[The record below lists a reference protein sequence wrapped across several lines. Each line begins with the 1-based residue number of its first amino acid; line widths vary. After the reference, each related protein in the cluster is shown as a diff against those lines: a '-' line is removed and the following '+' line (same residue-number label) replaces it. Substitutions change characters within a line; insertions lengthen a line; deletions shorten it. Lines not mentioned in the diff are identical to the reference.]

1 MYNRYGVILAKDAPL
16 AMEGKGFLVM
26 KTKRAVKGLALALLL
41 GLCLWMTGCY
51 IPPDQIT
58 DDTQDLTV
66 GSNNLPFQ
74 TLAPTATTTPSPTPG
89 QNVQSTAGVNVGD
102 TTGTQPTTTVDW
114 NANWG
119 STNNS
124 ATTPPSSNATVV
136 VITSAPTNTPK
147 PAATP
152 TSTSSS
158 LRNGSTG
165 TAVRTLQ
172 QRLKELGYYSGS
184 VDGDFG
190 DGTEQ
195 AVIAFQKANGLNAD
209 GVAGTQTITKLY
221 SNNAVPASSS
231 NSSSGSSGSN
241 TVTATPR
248 PNATATPRPTATPDL
263 SKDIYLRAGS
273 TGQNVRTLQ
282 NRLIEL
288 GWMDGKADGT
298 YGGATEAAV
307 IAFQKKTSGLWD
319 DGVAGPDTLKALY
332 SNSAAKSSS
341 PVSSIGETLENG
353 SEGDA
358 VRALQKRLKALG
370 YLNGSVDGSFGPS
383 TLSAVISFQE
393 KNGLNADG
401 KAGTATLNAL
411 YSANAISASG
421 SSSGGSSGGS
431 SNVTATP
438 SATLKEGDTGEAVKR
453 LQQQLKTLGYY
464 SGSVDGT
471 YGSGTVAAVE
481 NFQRINNLT
490 VDGKAGPATQSKL
503 FGTNATAN
511 TYSTLREYDEGS
523 AVTTLQS
530 ALYELGYF
538 DGPIDGIYG
547 ATTKDAVRAFQI
559 NNNLKVDGVAGNS
572 TLQAVYS
579 SSAVSAT
586 ADNTEFTTLR
596 AGDKG
601 DQVVQLQDQLMKL
614 GYMVTAATGVYDDLT
629 VSAVA
634 VFQSRNGLNS
644 DGVAGPETQRV
655 LYSDN
660 AVKYQ

>member
-1 MYNRYGVILAKDAPL
+1 
-16 AMEGKGFLVM
+16 MEGKGFLVM
-26 KTKRAVKGLALALLL
+26 KTKRAAKGLALALLL

-66 GSNNLPFQ
+66 GSSNLPFQ
-74 TLAPTATTTPSPTPG
+74 TLAPTATASPTATPA
-89 QNVQSTAGVNVGD
+89 QNTQSTAGVNVGD
-102 TTGTQPTTTVDW
+102 VTGSAQPTVTVDW
-114 NANWG
+114 NAGWG
-119 STNNS
+119 PTDSGA
-124 ATTPPSSNATVV
+124 ATTPPSSNATVAV
-136 VITSAPTNTPK
+136 VTSAPTNTPK
-147 PAATP
+147 PTATP
-152 TSTSSS
+152 TPTSSS

-165 TAVRTLQ
+165 TAVKTLQ
-172 QRLKELGYYSGS
+172 QRLKNLGYYSGS
-184 VDGDFG
+184 VDGKFG

-195 AVIAFQKANGLNAD
+195 AVIAFQRANGLDAD
-209 GVAGTQTITKLY
+209 GVAGTRTITKLY
-221 SNNAVPASSS
+221 SDNAVPASSS
-231 NSSSGSSGSN
+231 SSSGSGSTGSN
-241 TVTATPR
+241 TVTATPK

-263 SKDIYLRAGS
+263 SKDIYLQQGS
-273 TGQNVRTLQ
+273 TGKNVRTLQ

-288 GWMDGKADGT
+288 GWMDGTADGT
-298 YGGATEAAV
+298 FGGATEAAV

-332 SNSAAKSSS
+332 SDSAAKSSS

-358 VRALQKRLKALG
+358 VRALQKRLKELG

-383 TLSAVISFQE
+383 TLSAVIAFQE
-393 KNGLNADG
+393 KNGLTADG

-411 YSANAISASG
+411 YSSSAISASG
-421 SSSGGSSGGS
+421 SSSGGSSSGNSSGSNSGS
-431 SNVTATP
+431 SSTTTVT
-438 SATLKEGDTGEAVKR
+438 LQEGDTGDAVKK

-481 NFQRINNLT
+481 NFQRVNNLK

-503 FGTNATAN
+503 YGTSAAAN
-511 TYSTLREYDEGS
+511 TYTTLREYDEGS
-523 AVTTLQS
+523 SVTELQY

-538 DGPIDGIYG
+538 DGPIDGVYG

-559 NNNLKVDGVAGNS
+559 NNNLKVDGIAGSN
-572 TLQAVYS
+572 TLQVVYS
-579 SSAVSAT
+579 STAVSAT

-601 DQVVQLQDQLMKL
+601 DKVVQLQDQLSKL
-614 GYMVTAATGVYDDLT
+614 GYMVTTATGVYDDLT

-634 VFQSRNGLNS
+634 VFQSRNGLTS
-644 DGVAGPETQRV
+644 DGVAGPDTQRV

>member
-1 MYNRYGVILAKDAPL
+1 
-16 AMEGKGFLVM
+16 MEGKGFLVM
-26 KTKRAVKGLALALLL
+26 KTKRAAKGLALALLL

-66 GSNNLPFQ
+66 GSSNLPFN
-74 TLAPTATTTPSPTPG
+74 TLPPTATATPTATPA
-89 QNVQSTAGVNVGD
+89 QNTQSTAGVNTGD
-102 TTGTQPTTTVDW
+102 STGAEPTVDW
-114 NANWG
+114 NAGWG
-119 STNNS
+119 PTDNGA
-124 ATTPPSSNATVV
+124 ATTPPSSNATVAV
-136 VITSAPTNTPK
+136 VTSAPTNTPK
-147 PAATP
+147 ATATP
-152 TSTSSS
+152 TATSSS

-165 TAVRTLQ
+165 VAVKTLQ
-172 QRLKELGYYSGS
+172 QRLKQLGYYSGS

-195 AVIAFQKANGLNAD
+195 AVIAFQKANGLDAD
-209 GVAGTQTITKLY
+209 GVAGTRTITKLY
-221 SNNAVPASSS
+221 SDSAVAASSS
-231 NSSSGSSGSN
+231 SSSGSN
-241 TVTATPR
+241 KVTATPK

-263 SKDIYLRAGS
+263 SKDIYLRVGS

-332 SNSAAKSSS
+332 SDSAAKSSS

-358 VRALQKRLKALG
+358 VRALQKRLKELG
-370 YLNGSVDGSFGPS
+370 YLSSSADGSFGPS
-383 TLSAVISFQE
+383 TLAAVISFQE
-393 KNGLNADG
+393 NNGLKADG
-401 KAGTATLNAL
+401 KAGTETLNAL
-411 YSANAISASG
+411 YSADAVTASGG
-421 SSSGGSSGGS
+421 SSSGSS
-431 SNVTATP
+431 TATP
-438 SATLKEGDTGEAVKR
+438 TATVTLKEGDTGDAVKK
-453 LQQQLKTLGYY
+453 LQQRLKQLGYY
-464 SGSVDGT
+464 TGSVDGT
-471 YGSGTVAAVE
+471 YGSGTVTAVE
-481 NFQRINNLT
+481 NFQRVNNLK

-503 FGTNATAN
+503 YDTSAASN
-511 TYSTLREYDEGS
+511 TYSTLREYDEGT
-523 AVTTLQS
+523 AVTNLQY

-547 ATTKDAVRAFQI
+547 STTKDAVRAFQI
-559 NNNLKVDGVAGNS
+559 NNNLKVDGIAGNT

-579 SSAVSAT
+579 SSAISAT

-601 DQVVQLQDQLMKL
+601 DEVVQLQDQLAKL
-614 GYMVTAATGVYDDLT
+614 GYMVTTATGVYDDLT

-634 VFQSRNGLNS
+634 VFQSRNGLSS

-655 LYSDN
+655 LYSDS
-660 AVKYQ
+660 AVRY

>member
-1 MYNRYGVILAKDAPL
+1 MPASDAPVV
-16 AMEGKGFLVM
+16 MEGKGFLVM

-66 GSNNLPFQ
+66 GSSNLPFQ
-74 TLAPTATTTPSPTPG
+74 TLAPTPTVTPSPTPG
-89 QNVQSTAGVNVGD
+89 QNAQSTAGVNVGD
-102 TTGTQPTTTVDW
+102 QTGDQPTTTVDW
-114 NANWG
+114 NAGWG
-119 STNNS
+119 PTDNGS
-124 ATTPPSSNATVV
+124 ATSTPSSGANATVAV
-136 VITSAPTNTPK
+136 VTSAPTNTPK
-147 PAATP
+147 ATATP
-152 TSTSSS
+152 TATSSS

-165 TAVRTLQ
+165 TAVKTLQ

-184 VDGDFG
+184 VDGKFG

-195 AVIAFQKANGLNAD
+195 AVIAFQKANGLTAD
-209 GVAGTQTITKLY
+209 GVAGTKTITKLY
-221 SNNAVPASSS
+221 SNNAVAASSS
-231 NSSSGSSGSN
+231 SSSSGGSTT
-241 TVTATPR
+241 TVTATPK

-263 SKDIYLRAGS
+263 SKEYYLRLGS

-282 NRLIEL
+282 TRLIEL

-332 SNSAAKSSS
+332 SDSAAKSSS

-358 VRALQKRLKALG
+358 VRALQKRLKELG
-370 YLNGSVDGSFGPS
+370 YLSGSVDGSFGPS
-383 TLSAVISFQE
+383 TLSAVIAFQGN
-393 KNGLNADG
+393 NGLNADG

-411 YSANAISASG
+411 YSSTAVSA
-421 SSSGGSSGGS
+421 SGGSSGGGS
-431 SNVTATP
+431 SGSSSSGSSSSSTT
-438 SATLKEGDTGEAVKR
+438 TLKEGDTGDAVKK
-453 LQQQLKTLGYY
+453 LQRQLKTLGYY

-481 NFQRINNLT
+481 NFQRVNNLK

-503 FGTNATAN
+503 YGTNATAN
-511 TYSTLREYDEGS
+511 TYSTLREYDEGT
-523 AVTTLQS
+523 AVTNLQY

-538 DGPIDGIYG
+538 DGPVDGIYG
-547 ATTKDAVRAFQI
+547 STTKDAVRAFQI
-559 NNNLKVDGVAGNS
+559 NNNLKVDGIAGNS

-579 SSAVSAT
+579 STAVSAT

-601 DQVVQLQDQLMKL
+601 DEVVQLQDQLSKL

-634 VFQSRNGLNS
+634 VFQSRNGLTS

-655 LYSDN
+655 LYSDS
-660 AVKYQ
+660 AVRY